1 MTTIKD
7 LEKKLKQPANIL
19 LAKASTLGFT
29 GSITDELPLEIEKAI
44 ANGNQK
50 TLGAGPKSTEPPNEN
65 IPTTFNPKDLS
76 NASQAQQSTYENHRR
91 ATRNLAL
98 EKARLE
104 GQLEAIEEHQEK
116 QLAKAQTKAELNRE
130 EQIKLLSENQAI
142 IADFKAHSENYRGE
156 TLNVYATGEIA
167 NKDLEQQIASI
178 KSFAKQ
184 SRYWQN

>member
-7 LEKKLKQPANIL
+7 LEKKLNQPTNIL

-29 GSITDELPLEIEKAI
+29 GSPTDELPAEIEKAI
-44 ANGNQK
+44 ANGIQK
-50 TLGAGPKSTEPPNEN
+50 TLGAAPQSIEPPSKNVPQN
-65 IPTTFNPKDLS
+65 FDPTDLS

-91 ATRNLAL
+91 ATRSLAL

-104 GQLEAIEEHQEK
+104 GQLEAIEEHQAK
-116 QLAKAQTKAELNRE
+116 QLSKAQTKAELNRE
-130 EQIKLLSENQAI
+130 EQIQLLSENREM
-142 IADFKAHSENYRGE
+142 IAEFKAHSENYRGE

>member
-1 MTTIKD
+1 MTLKELATQTGQQLRK
-7 LEKKLKQPANIL
+7 LET
-19 LAKASTLGFT
+19 LAAAHGFT

-50 TLGAGPKSTEPPNEN
+50 TLGAALKSTEPPNEN
-65 IPTTFNPKDLS
+65 IPITFNPKDLS

-104 GQLEAIEEHQEK
+104 GQLEAIEEHHEK
-116 QLAKAQTKAELNRE
+116 ELSKAQTKADLNRE
-130 EQIKLLSENQAI
+130 KQIKLISENQAM
-142 IADFKAHSENYRGE
+142 IADFKAHSEHYRGE
-156 TLNVYATGEIA
+156 NLNIYATGEIA

>member
-1 MTTIKD
+1 MN
-7 LEKKLKQPANIL
+7 LETLATKTGQQLRKLET
-19 LAKASTLGFT
+19 LAAAHGFT
-29 GSITDELPLEIEKAI
+29 GSPTDELPAEIEKAI
-44 ANGNQK
+44 ANGFQK
-50 TLGAGPKSTEPPNEN
+50 TLGAAPQSTEPPSKNVPQN
-65 IPTTFNPKDLS
+65 FDPTDLS

-91 ATRNLAL
+91 ATRSLAL

-104 GQLEAIEEHQEK
+104 GQLEAIEEHQAK
-116 QLAKAQTKAELNRE
+116 QLSKAQTKAELNRE
-130 EQIKLLSENQAI
+130 EQIQLLSENREM
-142 IADFKAHSENYRGE
+142 IAEFKAHSENYRGE